1 MDDVMDRRRFLQAS
15 IATGVVASS
24 APVLSLAGTVAVPRA
39 AAPDS
44 NEMFRW
50 SEATIADLQA
60 AMASGETSALEL
72 TRAYLARIEAI
83 DWSGP
88 RINSIIEVN
97 PDAEVIA
104 SALDVERAAGHI

>member
-24 APVLSLAGTVAVPRA
+24 APVLGLAGTMAVPRD

-50 SEATIADLQA
+50 SEATIADLQPPWPRARLRLWSSRAHISHGSKPSTGA
-60 AMASGETSALEL
+60 ALGT
-72 TRAYLARIEAI
+72 TR
-83 DWSGP
+83 S
-88 RINSIIEVN
+88 SK
-97 PDAEVIA
+97 
-104 SALDVERAAGHI
+104 